1 MTEWFSGLMADA
13 AEHPVRAVLIVLL
26 LVSFLVQVF
35 GSRVRDLFDPVVKR
49 EYGHVVAVDLAVDK
63 NARWKG
69 NDEPLQNRKVA
80 RLPSGEELLFSW
92 CDAAIG
98 LPGDIKRQVF
108 AGDGHLINLYE
119 PKINADPA
127 TQQAAIAQMKD
138 KYFRFWLPQPKAVV
152 IVRRKSGR
160 FRGTF

>member
-1 MTEWFSGLMADA
+1 MTEWFSELLTFA
-13 AEHPVRAVLIVLL
+13 AEHPVRAVLIAFFFVA
-26 LVSFLVQVF
+26 FLFQLF

-80 RLPSGEELLFSW
+80 RMPSGEELLFSW
-92 CDAAIG
+92 CDAGIG

-108 AGDGHLINLYE
+108 AGEGRLINLYE

-127 TQQAAIAQMKD
+127 AQQAAIAQMKE